1 VAELVGCRA
10 CRPGDDTRRKRGVRL
25 PPQGP
30 RLGGLRAQR
39 PGAAHLR
46 GAPARRRTDHAQ
58 GARGRVRRLAR
69 ARAPDMRA
77 CPREGTEVG
86 EEGRRCD
93 GNSSASASALA
104 SNPLQW
110 WRTANG
116 RVAMSALYGNQM
128 RGKGDRSLIK
138 APKFASYP

>member
-1 VAELVGCRA
+1 GGGGGEA
-10 CRPGDDTRRKRGVRL
+10 RRKGAVRP

-46 GAPARRRTDHAQ
+46 GAPARRRTDHAY

-69 ARAPDMRA
+69 AGAPDRRA
-77 CPREGTEVG
+77 CLREGAEVG
-86 EEGRRCD
+86 EERRRCD

-110 WRTANG
+110 CRTANG
-116 RVAMSALYGNQM
+116 RVVMSGLYGDRM
-128 RGKGDRSLIK
+128 RRRGDRSSIK